1 MTERNAIMASIRW
14 VCLLMAVLLFCGSDR
29 AVAQSGSIPEI
40 NPNIRK
46 IVAEVSSVN
55 IKMLVERLASFGTRH
70 TLSDT
75 VSSTRGIGA
84 ARRWIKSEFE
94 KYAAASGGRMKVAFH
109 ETLIPTSRRIPL
121 PTNVVN
127 VVATLTPKNSGTE
140 SPKRFLVVG
149 GHYDSRATDVM
160 DAAIDAPGANDDGS
174 GTAVT
179 MELARV
185 LSKYDFDATIVFIA
199 FAGEEQGL
207 LGAAAWAEMARTNGW
222 NLEGMLNNDMVGSTR
237 NGLGEV
243 ETGVVRLYAEAL
255 TPLDRGRNSLG
266 LENDGQS
273 RTLARYIEEVGE
285 KYVPN
290 FDVRIIYRRD
300 RFLRGGDH
308 TPFHERGF
316 AAVRFVEVKE
326 NYDYQHQN
334 VRIEN
339 GKQYGDLPQF
349 VDYEYARK
357 IARVNAAVL
366 ASLASAPAPPKNVGL
381 VTGQLGYKSTLR
393 WGKNMEEDVLGYVV
407 RYRETTSPVWQGSIF
422 TADTTITLDQSE
434 DDYLFGVQVVDRG
447 GNVSLVSLPRPV
459 Q

>member
-1 MTERNAIMASIRW
+1 MAPIRW
-14 VCLLMAVLLFCGSDR
+14 VWFSTALLFFCGAER
-29 AVAQSGSIPEI
+29 AIAQTGSVLEV
-40 NPNIRK
+40 NPTIRK
-46 IVAEVSSVN
+46 IVAEVSSDN
-55 IKMLVERLASFGTRH
+55 IRMLVDKLASFGTRH

-75 VSSTRGIGA
+75 VSTTRGIGA

-109 ETLIPTSRRIPL
+109 EALIPASRRIPH
-121 PTNVVN
+121 PTNLVN
-127 VVATLTPKNSGTE
+127 VVATLNPKNAAAEG
-140 SPKRFLVVG
+140 PKRFLVVG
-149 GHYDSRATDVM
+149 GHYDSRAADVM

-185 LSKYDFDATIVFIA
+185 LSRHNFDATIVFIA

-207 LGAAAWAEMARTNGW
+207 LGATAWAEMARANGW
-222 NLEGMLNNDMVGSTR
+222 NLEAMLNNDMVGSTR
-237 NGLGEV
+237 NGLGEE
-243 ETGVVRLYAEAL
+243 ETGAVRLYAEAL
-255 TPLDRGRNSLG
+255 TPLDTGSVLRSRNSLG
-266 LENDGQS
+266 LENDGLS
-273 RTLARYIEEVGE
+273 RTLARHITEVGK
-285 KYVPN
+285 KYVPD

-326 NYDYQHQN
+326 NYDHQHQN
-334 VRIEN
+334 VRVEG

-349 VDYEYARK
+349 VDYEYAGK
-357 IARVNAAVL
+357 IAKVNAAVV

-381 VTGQLGYKSTLR
+381 VTSQLGYKSTLR
-393 WGKNMEEDVLGYVV
+393 WEKNPELDVAGYVV
-407 RYRETTSPVWQGSIF
+407 RYRETTSLVWQGSVF
-422 TADTTITLDQSE
+422 TADTTITVDQSK
-434 DDYLFGVQVVDRG
+434 DDYLFGVQAVDRE
-447 GNVSLVSLPRPV
+447 GNVSLVITPRPV